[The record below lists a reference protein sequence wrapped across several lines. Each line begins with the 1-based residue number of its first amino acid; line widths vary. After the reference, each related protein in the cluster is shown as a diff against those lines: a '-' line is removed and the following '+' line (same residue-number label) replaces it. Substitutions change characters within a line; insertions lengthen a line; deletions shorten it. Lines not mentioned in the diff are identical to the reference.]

1 MYGESEGGSV
11 RASER
16 SRARGRVV
24 IIIIKY
30 KKRPR
35 QVQGKKNRY
44 SRKTD
49 WG

>member
-1 MYGESEGGSV
+1 MQE

-16 SRARGRVV
+16 GRVKGGDNN
-24 IIIIKY
+24 KY
-30 KKRPR
+30 KKRTETGF
-35 QVQGKKNRY
+35 QAKKNRY